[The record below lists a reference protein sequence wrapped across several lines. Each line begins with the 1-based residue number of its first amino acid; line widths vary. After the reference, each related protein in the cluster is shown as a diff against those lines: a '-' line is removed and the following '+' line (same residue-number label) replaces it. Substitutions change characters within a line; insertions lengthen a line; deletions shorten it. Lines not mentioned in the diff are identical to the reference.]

1 MTDRRPDE
9 LNMSPEVAEY
19 LRMRGIPLPDCPPTI
34 KTPEA
39 GEILSDAYFDPKR
52 VDRVLTAFSRL
63 RHTKGKHAG
72 EPLTPSPWQVAYL
85 IAPVFG
91 WVRQNEDGTWVRIVR
106 EAYVDVPRKNGKS
119 TVCGGIGLY
128 LTAAD
133 GEAGAEVLA
142 AATTERQ
149 AGYVF
154 EPVRQL
160 ARSSPALKPHVK
172 ALAKRIVHP
181 ASGSYFTVVSSVA
194 EALHGANVHGAI
206 VDELHV
212 HSTGELVETIETGT
226 GSREQPLVVIITT
239 ADDGQTDTIYARK
252 RSRVEQLADRTIT
265 HPSVYGAI
273 WCADEQDD
281 PFAESTWQK
290 ANPGFGISP
299 TREYLATEADKAQDD
314 PAALAT
320 FLRLHL
326 GVRSRMG
333 SRFLELDEWD
343 RNAGMVR
350 EPDLAGRVAYG
361 GLDLGSTSDLTSLCW
376 LFPDGSGGFDA
387 LWRIWAP
394 EERLRDLDKRTAGAA
409 SAWHRQ
415 GVLRTTE
422 GNVTDYEAVKE
433 QIFADL
439 DTFQVAELAF
449 DPWNA
454 TDLTNR
460 LQAEGAPMVQ
470 VRQGYASLSP
480 PLKEIKRLL
489 AEGSAEHPRLR
500 HGGNPAVR
508 WMLGNLTVAMDPAGN
523 VKPDKAKAAE
533 KIDALSA
540 LVTSMAR
547 AVHHKPPR
555 RSAYEDATLEVI

>member
-1 MTDRRPDE
+1 MTDRRLDD
-9 LNMSPEVAEY
+9 LNISPEVGEFM
-19 LRMRGIPLPDCPPTI
+19 RQRGIPLPDCPPAV
-34 KTPEA
+34 KTPEP
-39 GEILSDAYFDPKR
+39 GEVLADAYFDPAR
-52 VDRVLTAFSRL
+52 VDRVLSAFSRL
-63 RHTKGKHAG
+63 RHTKGRYAG
-72 EPLTPSPWQVAYL
+72 QPLTPSPWQVAYL

-91 WVRQNEDGTWVRIVR
+91 WVRKNDDGRWVRVVR

-119 TVCGGIGLY
+119 TLCGGIGLY

-160 ARSSPALKPHVK
+160 ARSSPALTPHVK
-172 ALAKRIVHP
+172 ALSKRIVHP
-181 ASGSYFTVVSSVA
+181 ATGSYFTVVSSVA

-252 RSRVEQLADRTIT
+252 RSRVEQLAARTIT

-273 WCADEQDD
+273 WCADEEDD
-281 PFAESTWQK
+281 PFAEETWRK

-299 TREYLATEADKAQDD
+299 TREYLATEAEKAQDD

-333 SRFLELDEWD
+333 SRYLELDEWD

-350 EPDLAGRVAYG
+350 EPELAGRVAYG

-376 LFPDGSGGFDA
+376 LFPDETGGYDA
-387 LWRIWAP
+387 LWRIWVP

-409 SAWHRQ
+409 SAWHRK
-415 GVLRTTE
+415 GLLRLTE
-422 GNVTDYEAVKE
+422 GNVTDYEAVKA
-433 QIFADL
+433 QILADL
-439 DTFQVAELAF
+439 DLFEVKELAF

-460 LQAEGAPMVQ
+460 LQADGAPMVN

-489 AEGSAEHPRLR
+489 AEGSADTPRLR

-508 WMLGNLTVAMDPAGN
+508 WMLGNLAVAMDPAGN

-533 KIDALSA
+533 KIDAISA
-540 LVTSMAR
+540 LVTAMAR
-547 AVHHKPPR
+547 DRKSV
-555 RSAYEDATLEVI
+555 V